1 MHQAKK
7 KISRVKDKINELESI
22 KTENIK
28 RMCEF
33 FGTPFKH
40 KTFESQGEKEK
51 NFSVK
56 AQRIYSTGAWQ
67 VA

>member
-1 MHQAKK
+1 
-7 KISRVKDKINELESI
+7 
-22 KTENIK
+22 
-28 RMCEF
+28 MCEF

-40 KTFESQGEKEK
+40 NTFESQGEKEK